1 MASKFSRIRV
11 LAARVVIDD
20 QMLTEGEVRTV
31 RTGSADQ
38 ALSINPGCLL
48 ILDEPTAD
56 GESKPVSLTEDGV
69 AQAKHDAEIAAV
81 QAEVEARNAA
91 QLAEVAAA
99 PAVVIVGETAV
110 EVPASTLTDEA
121 STEAETDKPARW
133 TALGG
138 KDAKP
143 AKTTKK

>member
-11 LAARVVIDD
+11 LAVRVVIDD

-38 ALSINPGCLL
+38 ALAINPGCLL

-56 GESKPVSLTEDGV
+56 SESKPVKLAEVGA
-69 AQAKHDAEIAAV
+69 AQSKHDAEIAAV

-99 PAVVIVGETAV
+99 PASIIVGETAV
-110 EVPASTLTDEA
+110 EVPASTLAAES
-121 STEAETDKPARW
+121 STEPEPNQPARW
-133 TALGG
+133 NALGG
-138 KDAKP
+138 KDVKP
-143 AKTTKK
+143 AKSTKK